1 MPNLPRGIM
10 ERLTKSYVTPTL
22 QLHDTWGGPAGIK
35 MRINVIVHSK
45 TLFYAENCA
54 RLSDLFANGN
64 QGDSCNP
71 KNCHRIKHALWRKLS
86 RPPWWENTR
95 TRTPPRYTLEVY
107 DKMSILIPVD
117 IAEDVVELVTWKLL
131 GSSIPGVTYSE
142 YLLGWL
148 LKFKEDSKRICTSVK
163 TFA

>member
-22 QLHDTWGGPAGIK
+22 QLHDTWGGLAGIK

-64 QGDSCNP
+64 QGDFCNP
-71 KNCHRIKHALWRKLS
+71 TNCHRIKHALWRKLS

-117 IAEDVVELVTWKLL
+117 IAEDVVRWVAQK
-131 GSSIPGVTYSE
+131 SRGVWDPEVWTRMLYR
-142 YLLGWL
+142 GV
-148 LKFKEDSKRICTSVK
+148 F
-163 TFA
+163 